1 MANAT
6 YSPASASVTVLNS
19 ELSSL
24 ANNTL
29 SGLSGSGTGVVLD
42 NTTNADLFGNFEAL
56 LTFGTAPT
64 VQTTLDLY
72 AVPSL
77 DGTNYAQIANAPPTE
92 ASYLV
97 GSFTVEATTSAQR
110 IAFVGWNIPGP
121 YKFKFALHNNG
132 TGQTLTSGT
141 VKVQTYS
148 VV

>member
-6 YSPASASVTVLNS
+6 FSTPSSAVTVLNS
-19 ELSSL
+19 ELSTL

-29 SGLSGSGTGVVLD
+29 SGLSGSGTGVALD
-42 NTTNADLFGNFEAL
+42 NTTNADLFANFEAL

-77 DGTNYAQIANAPPTE
+77 DGTNYAQIAGAPPTE
-92 ASYLV
+92 GTYLV
-97 GSFTVEATTSAQR
+97 GSFVVEALTTAQR
-110 IAFVGWNIPGP
+110 IAFVGWSVPGP
-121 YKFKFALHNNG
+121 FKFKFALHNNG

-141 VKVQTYS
+141 VSVKTYS
-148 VV
+148 VA